1 MSRRV
6 RPYLF
11 YDTTTSLCSTC
22 LRAVEAKVVIEA
34 ERVLLDKWCP
44 AHGMER
50 VLVSDDVAYYRAA
63 REVYVKP
70 PELPERFNTT
80 MTYGC
85 PYDCGLCPDHMQHS
99 CLTVVEITD
108 RCNLTCPVCYAGS
121 STDPALTHRPL
132 DEVKAMLDATVAN
145 EGEPDVVQ
153 LSGGEPTLHPQL
165 FDILDECR
173 RRPIRHLMLNT
184 NGLRL
189 ATEPGFAER
198 LAAYAPRFEVYL
210 QFDSLRGEVH
220 RALRGADLSRIR
232 RDALAR
238 LNEVGLSTTLVM
250 TVKKGVNDGEVGDV
264 IRYALEQPCVR
275 GVTLQ
280 PVSDA
285 GRNDDWDPKRH
296 RLTVSEVRRLIAEQ
310 SGLFTAR
317 DVLPVPCN
325 PDTLAMAYALKV
337 DGQVLPLTRYLDEQT
352 LLAGQRNTIVFED
365 DPQLRDAVFRTFSTN
380 HAPDAQARCL
390 SDLLCCLPQVSA
402 PPSLTYR
409 NVFRVL
415 IVQFMDARNM
425 DLRALKKSCVHMARP
440 DGHLIPFEA
449 YNLFYRPGLEG
460 RLGAIRAELERARE
474 TRLQLSRTE

>member
-1 MSRRV
+1 M

-11 YDTTTSLCSTC
+11 YDTTTSLCSSC
-22 LRAVEAKVVIEA
+22 LRTVEAKVVLEA

-44 AHGMER
+44 AHGLER
-50 VLVSDDVAYYRAA
+50 VLLSDDVAYYRAA

-121 STDPALTHRPL
+121 STDPGLTHRTL

-173 RRPIRHLMLNT
+173 KRPIRHLMLNT
-184 NGLRL
+184 NGVRL

-198 LAAYAPRFEVYL
+198 LATYAPRFEVYL

-220 RALRGADLSRIR
+220 QALRGADLSRIR

-238 LNEVGLSTTLVM
+238 LNAVGLSTTLVM

-264 IRYALEQPCVR
+264 LRFALEQPCVR

-296 RLTVSEVRRLIAEQ
+296 RLTVSELRRLIAEQ

-337 DGQVLPLTRYLDEQT
+337 DGQALPLTRYLDEQA

-402 PPSLTYR
+402 PPALTYQ

-440 DGHLIPFEA
+440 DGRLIPFEA

-460 RLGAIRAELERARE
+460 RLGAIHAELERARE
-474 TRLQLSRTE
+474 TRLHAGRTE

>member
-1 MSRRV
+1 
-6 RPYLF
+6 
-11 YDTTTSLCSTC
+11 
-22 LRAVEAKVVIEA
+22 
-34 ERVLLDKWCP
+34 
-44 AHGMER
+44 
-50 VLVSDDVAYYRAA
+50 
-63 REVYVKP
+63 
-70 PELPERFNTT
+70 
-80 MTYGC
+80 
-85 PYDCGLCPDHMQHS
+85 
-99 CLTVVEITD
+99 
-108 RCNLTCPVCYAGS
+108 
-121 STDPALTHRPL
+121 
-132 DEVKAMLDATVAN
+132 MLDATVAN

>member
-11 YDTTTSLCSTC
+11 YDTTSSLCSTC
-22 LRAVEAKVVIEA
+22 LRTVEAKVVIEA
-34 ERVLLDKWCP
+34 ERVLMDKWCP

-80 MTYGC
+80 MQYGC

-121 STDPALTHRPL
+121 STDPHLKHRSL

-153 LSGGEPTLHPQL
+153 LSGGEPTLHPQ
-165 FDILDECR
+165 FFEILDECKK
-173 RRPIRHLMLNT
+173 RPIRHVMVNT

-198 LAAYAPRFEVYL
+198 LASYLPRFEVYL
-210 QFDSLRGEVH
+210 QFDSLRAEVH
-220 RALRGADLSRIR
+220 QALRGADLVRVR
-232 RDALAR
+232 QKALER
-238 LNEVGLSTTLVM
+238 LNEVKLSTTLVM
-250 TVKKGVNDGEVGDV
+250 TLKKGVNDQEVGEV
-264 IRYALEQPCVR
+264 IKFALEQPCVR

-285 GRNDDWDPKRH
+285 GRNDDWDPAKH
-296 RLTVSEVRRLIAEQ
+296 RLTVSAVRRLIAEQ
-310 SGLFTAR
+310 SGVFTAR

-337 DGQVLPLTRYLDEQT
+337 DGQVLPLTRYLDEQA

-365 DPQLRDAVFRTFSTN
+365 DPQLRDAVFKTFSTN
-380 HAPDAQARCL
+380 HSPDSQARCL

-402 PPSLTYR
+402 PPSLTYQ

-415 IVQFMDARNM
+415 VVQFMDARTM
-425 DLRALKKSCVHMARP
+425 DLRAMKKSCIHMAQP
-440 DGHLIPFEA
+440 DGRLIPFEA
-449 YNLFYRPGLEG
+449 FNLFYRPGQTE
-460 RLGAIRAELERARE
+460 RLATIRAEIDRARE
-474 TRLQLSRTE
+474 ARRGPTS